1 MAAKITRDVIE
12 SHLHCKFKAHLK
24 LASEQGSSCDYERL
38 LATFRDEVRLKAVE
52 KILAR
57 HRDGE
62 VSRNVPLTAATLREG
77 PSFVLDATLEDDSLS
92 LAFDGLKKVEGVS
105 SKLGDFHYLP
115 VLFHEGRNVGKEQK
129 LLLELYA
136 FLLSRVQGR
145 VPAIGVVWHGREC
158 RATGVRISPD
168 PRRAA
173 QLLRELKEIATQ
185 GTSPKLILN
194 DHCQVCEFRQRCQHQ
209 AVREDNLS
217 LLRGMREKEVKAY
230 TRKGILTVTQLSH
243 TFRPRRQNKRQ
254 AQKPHRRYH
263 ALQALAI
270 REKKVYVF
278 GTAEL
283 PERHMRIYLDVESD
297 PDEGYVY
304 LIGMIVAHDGA
315 ETRHSFWADSKEQE
329 QEIFE
334 QFLAEVTKYEAIS
347 VFSYGSYERTFI
359 KRMREIAKSKEQVDR
374 LLGAL
379 ENVLSLVYAHVYF
392 PCYSN
397 GLKDVGGYLGCSW
410 SEPDASGIQ
419 SVVWRKRWE
428 TVKEEG
434 WKQKLLTYNLQDC
447 AALSKVTAFLDALQ
461 SRTVSSTI
469 QHGGNIEF
477 PAVASAD
484 DLKPHSTRR
493 TWCKAEFFLP
503 EFAEINDCAYFDYQ
517 RDKVYLRTSSTLA
530 RVSRKRKK
538 RKKARRL
545 RVNGRVELTIDEC
558 PHCKSADLARSEC
571 KVKRKLL
578 YDLKFSQGGIRRR
591 VVECVAH
598 QYSCAGCHSV
608 LFPEKFSKVVKHQ
621 HALKSWV
628 VFEHVGH
635 RVSFEKIGATLED
648 YFGLHVNTLYLLKF
662 KDLMARHYQATYDGI
677 LKRIVS
683 GSLIHADE
691 TQMAVKGGEGYVWV
705 FTNLEAVALMYKP
718 TREGSFLHDLLRGF
732 KGVLVSDF
740 FTAYDSLPWPQQKCL
755 IHLMRDFN
763 HDLFQAPYDEE
774 LKSVASKF
782 GELLRRVIKT
792 VDKHG
797 LRSKYLSRHTS
808 TVDRFFDKLSDASYT
823 SEVAQGYQARLLKNR
838 EKLFTFLYHDGVP
851 WNNNNAEHAVK
862 QFAYYRRTC
871 EGHITAAGLQEY
883 LVLLSIAL
891 TCKYKGV
898 SFLKFLL
905 SRELDIDRFCEGSV
919 NRSGP
924 PTVDVYPAGFSFRKF
939 GDRKRYED

>member
-1 MAAKITRDVIE
+1 MATKLTRNVIE
-12 SHLHCKFKAHLK
+12 SHLHCKFKAYLK
-24 LASEQGSSCDYERL
+24 LASEQGSSCDYDRL

-52 KILAR
+52 KILSR
-57 HRDGE
+57 CRDGE
-62 VSRNVPLTAATLREG
+62 VSSNVPLTAAILSGG
-77 PSFVLDATLEDDSLS
+77 PSFVLEATLEDGSLS
-92 LAFDGLKKVEGVS
+92 VVFDGLKKVEGNS

-115 VLFHEGRNVGKEQK
+115 VLFHEGRQVGKEQK

-158 RATGVRISPD
+158 RATRVRISPD
-168 PRRAA
+168 PRRAE
-173 QLLRELKEIATQ
+173 QLLRELKEMATQ

-209 AVREDNLS
+209 ALREDNLS

-243 TFRPRRQNKRQ
+243 TFRPRRQGKRQ

-278 GTAEL
+278 GTPEL
-283 PERHMRIYLDVESD
+283 PARPMRIYLDVESD
-297 PDEGYVY
+297 PDECYVY
-304 LIGMIVAHDGA
+304 LIGMIVANGEGEA
-315 ETRHSFWADSKEQE
+315 RYSFWADSKEQE
-329 QEIFE
+329 QEIFA
-334 QFLAEVTKYEAIS
+334 QFLAEISKYEAIS
-347 VFSYGSYERTFI
+347 VFSYGSYERIFI
-359 KRMREIAKSKEQVDR
+359 KRMRETATSKEQVDR

-419 SVVWRKRWE
+419 SIVWRKRWE
-428 TVKEEG
+428 ATKEKG
-434 WKQKLLTYNLQDC
+434 WKQKLLTYNLEDC
-447 AALSKVTAFLDALQ
+447 AALSKVTAFLDVLQ
-461 SRTVSSTI
+461 SRTVLSATQDGSNT
-469 QHGGNIEF
+469 EF
-477 PAVASAD
+477 PAVTSAD
-484 DLKPHSTRR
+484 DLKPPSTRR
-493 TWCKAEFFLP
+493 TWCKAEFFFP

-517 RDKVYLRTSSTLA
+517 RDKVYFRTNPTLA

-538 RKKARRL
+538 GNKVRRL

-558 PHCKSADLARSEC
+558 PHCKSANLTRSEC

-578 YDLKFSQGGIRRR
+578 YDLKFAPGGIRRHI
-591 VVECVAH
+591 VECVAP

-608 LFPEKFSKVVKHQ
+608 LFPEQFSQVAQHQ
-621 HALKSWV
+621 HALQSWA
-628 VFEHVGH
+628 VFEHVAH
-635 RVSFEKIGATLED
+635 RVSFKKIGATLDD

-683 GSLIHADE
+683 GGLIHADE
-691 TQMAVKGGEGYVWV
+691 TQIKVKGGEGYVWV
-705 FTNLEAVALMYKP
+705 FTNLEEVVLMYRP
-718 TREGSFLHDLLRGF
+718 TREGTFLHDLLCGF
-732 KGVLVSDF
+732 NGVLVSDF

-763 HDLFQAPYDEE
+763 HDLFQSPYDEE

-782 GELLRRVIKT
+782 GELLRQIIKT
-792 VDKHG
+792 VDRHG
-797 LRSKYLSRHTS
+797 LRSKYLSGHTS
-808 TVDRFFDKLSDASYT
+808 TVDRFFAKLSEAIYI
-823 SEVAQGYQARLLKNR
+823 SEVAQGYQARLLKNQ
-838 EKLFTFLYHDGVP
+838 EKLFTFLLHDGVP
-851 WNNNNAEHAVK
+851 WNNNNAEHTVK

-905 SRELDIDRFCEGSV
+905 SRELDIDRFCEGAV

-924 PTVDVYPAGFSFRKF
+924 STLDVYPAGFSFRRF